1 MLSRCYVL
9 QLLNI
14 FFYWDQNDLNE
25 STDQFTN
32 ACCLLKTTVSD
43 NVFNKGK
50 HVWHRIK
57 KNANSQHD
65 KK

>member
-14 FFYWDQNDLNE
+14 FSYWDQNDLNE

-43 NVFNKGK
+43 NVCNKGK
-50 HVWHRIK
+50 H
-57 KNANSQHD
+57 
-65 KK
+65 